1 MGFTRVPT
9 IYTLENVDGNEGFI
23 VRMKGLRIGEMRK
36 VMAALDSADGD
47 QSLSDSMGDFVDV
60 LLKGAVSWNLEEA
73 DGSEVPFDQE
83 GIESLELGTL
93 IGLVSEWIDALMGTS
108 EDLGKDS
115 QSGKQF
121 PGQPVTMEA
130 L

>member
-1 MGFTRVPT
+1 MGFKRTPT
-9 IYTLENVDGNEGFI
+9 IYTLENVDGNEGFT

-36 VMAALDSADGD
+36 VMAVLDSADAD
-47 QSLSDSMGDFVDV
+47 DSLGNTLGQFVEII
-60 LLKGAVSWNLEEA
+60 LKGAVSWNLEEE
-73 DGSEVPFDQE
+73 DGQPVAFDRE
-83 GIESLELGTL
+83 GVESLELATL

-115 QSGKQF
+115 LSGKQF
-121 PGQPVTMEA
+121 PGRPVTMEA